1 MNELMIIGIAML
13 LSAFFSGTEIA
24 VIGLNPMSLV
34 QGNYKKLALLLK
46 LKEKLVSFCLVGN
59 NLTIVTATLALDQYL
74 IDEQSL
80 LIKLSFFGAQVML
93 FFLLAELVPK
103 AVFLRTNT
111 LALSALFYPIMLL
124 YGLLYPLTIL
134 FYQLNNVL
142 KRVFPSQEPTQ
153 SEEVFHFVGS
163 SIDNPEALDITGG
176 LLKLEKLKIRELMT
190 PFPDLYILDEE
201 DTIKDGLSVI
211 EDSTYSRYPI
221 YQERTDNITGYVTVE
236 DLIKN
241 LPSKRINQFKK
252 ELAFVPENLPVD
264 KALSKMKNEGQPLL
278 MVVDEYGASEGIV
291 TMEDI
296 AEVMLGD
303 IRSGEQKQEIAE
315 IEMQDNGFRL
325 QASID
330 LHDFN
335 DYFQCSL
342 KKQDFDTLGGF
353 VMSKLEQI
361 PEQGTELDL
370 EIGKLVVLESD
381 KRTLKTLL
389 FIPVQNVVN

>member
-1 MNELMIIGIAML
+1 MNELTIIGVAML

-111 LALSALFYPIMLL
+111 LALSALFYPIMVL
-124 YGLLYPLTIL
+124 YGLLYPFTIL
-134 FYQLNNVL
+134 FFQLNNVL
-142 KRVFPSQEPTQ
+142 KRIFPSQESTQ

-163 SIDNPEALDITGG
+163 SIENPEALDITGG

-201 DTIKDGLSVI
+201 DTIKDGLSII

-241 LPSKRINQFKK
+241 PPSKRINQFKK

-264 KALSKMKNEGQPLL
+264 KALSKMKNEGHPLL

-315 IEMQDNGFRL
+315 IEVQDNGFRL

-353 VMSKLEQI
+353 VMSHLEQI
-361 PEQGTELDL
+361 PEQGAELDL

-389 FIPVQNVVN
+389 FIPVQNMVN

>member
-1 MNELMIIGIAML
+1 MNELTIIGVAML

-111 LALSALFYPIMLL
+111 LALSALFYPIMVL
-124 YGLLYPLTIL
+124 YGLLYPFTIL
-134 FYQLNNVL
+134 FFQLNNVL
-142 KRVFPSQEPTQ
+142 KQIFPSQESTQ

-163 SIDNPEALDITGG
+163 SIENPEALDITGG

-201 DTIKDGLSVI
+201 DTIKDGLSI
-211 EDSTYSRYPI
+211 FEDSTYSRYPI

-241 LPSKRINQFKK
+241 PPSKRINQFKK

-264 KALSKMKNEGQPLL
+264 KALSKMKNEGHPLL

-315 IEMQDNGFRL
+315 IEVQDNGFRL

-335 DYFQCSL
+335 EFFQCSL

-353 VMSKLEQI
+353 VMSHLEQI
-361 PEQGTELDL
+361 PEQGAELDL

-389 FIPVQNVVN
+389 FIPVQNMVN

>member
-1 MNELMIIGIAML
+1 MNELTIIGVAML

-111 LALSALFYPIMLL
+111 LALSALFYPIMVL
-124 YGLLYPLTIL
+124 YGLLYPFTIL
-134 FYQLNNVL
+134 FFQLNNVL
-142 KRVFPSQEPTQ
+142 KRIFPSQESTQ

-163 SIDNPEALDITGG
+163 SIENPEALDITGG

-201 DTIKDGLSVI
+201 DTIKDGLSII

-241 LPSKRINQFKK
+241 PPSKRINQFKK

-264 KALSKMKNEGQPLL
+264 KALSKMKNEGHPLL

-315 IEMQDNGFRL
+315 IEVHDNGFRL

-353 VMSKLEQI
+353 VMSHLEQI
-361 PEQGTELDL
+361 PEQGAELDL

-389 FIPVQNVVN
+389 FIPVQNMVN

>member
-1 MNELMIIGIAML
+1 
-13 LSAFFSGTEIA
+13 
-24 VIGLNPMSLV
+24 
-34 QGNYKKLALLLK
+34 
-46 LKEKLVSFCLVGN
+46 
-59 NLTIVTATLALDQYL
+59 
-74 IDEQSL
+74 
-80 LIKLSFFGAQVML
+80 
-93 FFLLAELVPK
+93 
-103 AVFLRTNT
+103 
-111 LALSALFYPIMLL
+111 
-124 YGLLYPLTIL
+124 
-134 FYQLNNVL
+134 
-142 KRVFPSQEPTQ
+142 
-153 SEEVFHFVGS
+153 
-163 SIDNPEALDITGG
+163 
-176 LLKLEKLKIRELMT
+176 MT

-201 DTIKDGLSVI
+201 DTIKDGLSI
-211 EDSTYSRYPI
+211 FEDSTYSRYPI

-241 LPSKRINQFKK
+241 PPSKRINQFKK

-264 KALSKMKNEGQPLL
+264 KALSKMKNEGHPLL

-315 IEMQDNGFRL
+315 IEVQDNGFRL

-335 DYFQCSL
+335 EFFQCSL

-353 VMSKLEQI
+353 VMSHLEQI
-361 PEQGTELDL
+361 PEQGAELDL

-389 FIPVQNVVN
+389 FIPVQNMVN

>member
-1 MNELMIIGIAML
+1 MNELTIIGVAML

-59 NLTIVTATLALDQYL
+59 NLTIVTATLALDKYL

-111 LALSALFYPIMLL
+111 LALSALFYPIMML
-124 YGLLYPLTIL
+124 YGLLYPFTIL
-134 FYQLNNVL
+134 FFQLNNVL
-142 KRVFPSQEPTQ
+142 KRIFPSQESTQ
-153 SEEVFHFVGS
+153 PEEVFHFVGS

-201 DTIKDGLSVI
+201 DTIKDGLSII

-241 LPSKRINQFKK
+241 PPSKRINQFKK
-252 ELAFVPENLPVD
+252 ELAFVPENLP
-264 KALSKMKNEGQPLL
+264 
-278 MVVDEYGASEGIV
+278 
-291 TMEDI
+291 
-296 AEVMLGD
+296 
-303 IRSGEQKQEIAE
+303 
-315 IEMQDNGFRL
+315 
-325 QASID
+325 
-330 LHDFN
+330 
-335 DYFQCSL
+335 
-342 KKQDFDTLGGF
+342 
-353 VMSKLEQI
+353 
-361 PEQGTELDL
+361 
-370 EIGKLVVLESD
+370 
-381 KRTLKTLL
+381 
-389 FIPVQNVVN
+389 

>member
-1 MNELMIIGIAML
+1 MNELVLISVAML
-13 LSAFFSGTEIA
+13 FSAFFSGTEIA

-34 QGNYKKLALLLK
+34 QGNHKKLALLLK
-46 LKEKLVSFCLVGN
+46 LKEKMVSFCLVGN
-59 NLTIVTATLALDQYL
+59 NLTIVSATLALDQYL
-74 IDEQSL
+74 SAEPSL
-80 LIKLSFFGAQVML
+80 IIKLSFFGAQVML
-93 FFLLAELVPK
+93 FFLLAELLPK

-124 YGLLYPLTIL
+124 YILLFPLTIL
-134 FYQLNNVL
+134 FFQLNNIL
-142 KRVFPSQEPTQ
+142 KRIFPSEESTQ
-153 SEEVFHFVGS
+153 AEEVFHFVGS
-163 SIDNPEALDITGG
+163 SIDNPDALDITDG

-190 PFPDLYILDEE
+190 PFPDLYMLNEE
-201 DTIKDGLSVI
+201 ETIKDSLSII
-211 EDSTYSRYPI
+211 ENSTYSRYPV
-221 YQERTDNITGYVTVE
+221 YMERTDNITGYVTVE

-241 LPSKRINQFKK
+241 IPSKKIHQFKK

-264 KALSKMKNEGQPLL
+264 KALSKMKNEGLPLL
-278 MVVDEYGASEGIV
+278 MVVDEYGSSEGIV

-303 IRSGEQKQEIAE
+303 IRSSEQKQEIAE
-315 IEMQDNGFRL
+315 IEVQENGFLL

-353 VMSKLEQI
+353 IMSKLEQI
-361 PEQGTELDL
+361 PEQGTELALD
-370 EIGKLVVLESD
+370 IGKLTVVESD
-381 KRTLKTLL
+381 KRTLKTIL
-389 FIPVQNVVN
+389 FVPMQDMID

>member
-1 MNELMIIGIAML
+1 MNELTIIGVAML

-111 LALSALFYPIMLL
+111 LALSALFYPIMVL
-124 YGLLYPLTIL
+124 YGLLYPFTIL
-134 FYQLNNVL
+134 FFQLNNVL
-142 KRVFPSQEPTQ
+142 KRIFPSQESTQ

-163 SIDNPEALDITGG
+163 SIENPEALDITGG

-201 DTIKDGLSVI
+201 DTIKDGLSII

-241 LPSKRINQFKK
+241 PPSKRIHQFKK

-264 KALSKMKNEGQPLL
+264 KALSKMKNEGHPLL

-315 IEMQDNGFRL
+315 IEVQDNGFRL

-353 VMSKLEQI
+353 VMSHLEQI
-361 PEQGTELDL
+361 PEQGAELEL

-389 FIPVQNVVN
+389 FVPVQNMVN